1 MWILAGLLLVCFMAP
16 CLTGKL
22 AGWGVYWEILHRA
35 GQSVTAGWFTGV
47 HGTSTEINRQT
58 GVNKHHLEGRGS
70 VWGVGM
76 GNVNDPVYVIV
87 CMVWERERGITFYRE
102 SKKERKNGEKVFLIQ
117 RERRERRERFPA
129 NTWCCIILSSFM
141 KFKDINLVK
150 CIISYLTNHINYR

>member
-35 GQSVTAGWFTGV
+35 GQPVTAGWFTGV

-58 GVNKHHLEGRGS
+58 GVNKHHLEGRRS

-87 CMVWERERGITFYRE
+87 CMVWEREESHFTGKVRKRE
-102 SKKERKNGEKVFLIQ
+102 KMERKCFWFKEKEE
-117 RERRERRERFPA
+117 REERGFQPIHDVVLFFPRL
-129 NTWCCIILSSFM
+129 W
-141 KFKDINLVK
+141 NLR
-150 CIISYLTNHINYR
+150 T

>member
-1 MWILAGLLLVCFMAP
+1 MGCVLRNITPGRTVR
-16 CLTGKL
+16 
-22 AGWGVYWEILHRA
+22 HRH
-35 GQSVTAGWFTGV
+35 SWLIYRCTRN
-47 HGTSTEINRQT
+47 STEINRQT

-87 CMVWERERGITFYRE
+87 CMVWEREESHFTGKVRKRE
-102 SKKERKNGEKVFLIQ
+102 KNGEKVFLFQ

>member
-1 MWILAGLLLVCFMAP
+1 MGCVLRNITPG
-16 CLTGKL
+16 
-22 AGWGVYWEILHRA
+22 R
-35 GQSVTAGWFTGV
+35 TARHSWLIYRCTRN
-47 HGTSTEINRQT
+47 STEINRQT
-58 GVNKHHLEGRGS
+58 GVNKHHLEGRRS

-87 CMVWERERGITFYRE
+87 CMVWEREE
-102 SKKERKNGEKVFLIQ
+102 SHFTGKVRKRKNGEKVFLIQ

>member
-1 MWILAGLLLVCFMAP
+1 MGCVLRNITPG
-16 CLTGKL
+16 
-22 AGWGVYWEILHRA
+22 R
-35 GQSVTAGWFTGV
+35 TARHSWLIYRCTRN
-47 HGTSTEINRQT
+47 STEINRQT

-87 CMVWERERGITFYRE
+87 CMVWEREESHFTGKVRKRE
-102 SKKERKNGEKVFLIQ
+102 KMERKCFWFKEKGE
-117 RERRERRERFPA
+117 REERFPA